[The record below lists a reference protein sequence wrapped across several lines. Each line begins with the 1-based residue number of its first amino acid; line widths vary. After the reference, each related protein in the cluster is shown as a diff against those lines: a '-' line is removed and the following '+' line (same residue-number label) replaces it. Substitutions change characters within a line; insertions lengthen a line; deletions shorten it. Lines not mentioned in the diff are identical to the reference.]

1 MTILQLEKKLIKLN
15 VSQREFSLKGDLMF
29 DAINLIRNY
38 DKWEV
43 FYLDEKG
50 NRNDQLKFDD
60 ESSACEHIY
69 SLFKESKR
77 ISRIFKLNL

>member
-1 MTILQLEKKLIKLN
+1 MTTEKLEKKLIKLN
-15 VSQREFSLKGDLMF
+15 VPQREFSLKGDLMF

-38 DKWEV
+38 NKWEV

-50 NRNDQLKFDD
+50 NINDLIKFED

-69 SLFKESKR
+69 SLFIESKK
-77 ISRIFKLNL
+77 IYESFK